1 MLDSRSD
8 EYSQNVPCHIICVR
22 DTAFYFECAH
32 MWWCHRILTS
42 NHAYTCNY
50 AFIMVFLFS
59 SVIFWD
65 PSEQRRGPRAL
76 PGQIYIYSLR
86 MLSFLLS
93 LPPTTPQPLQFFIF
107 YYSLFTYV
115 ASAFTCPFSRV
126 GLIMFAWVQQ
136 KWKVRKRKG
145 KRKREYE
152 NLDGKK
158 KKK

>member
-107 YYSLFTYV
+107 LLFALYLCRQCIYL
-115 ASAFTCPFSRV
+115 SFFS
-126 GLIMFAWVQQ
+126 GWVDNVCLGATEM
-136 KWKVRKRKG
+136 KS
-145 KRKREYE
+145 
-152 NLDGKK
+152 
-158 KKK
+158 